1 MLVNTGRREI
11 VRFMWTLVLGL
22 FLGGLLT
29 KLVEVSPID
38 PDAAPRE
45 FLLTSVDA
53 SVGPLSVD
61 LVAVAFVLGPVTLT
75 LNVLTLVGIAIVA
88 MIVRSWI

>member
-11 VRFMWTLVLGL
+11 VRFTWTVVLGL

-38 PDAAPRE
+38 PNAAPRQ

-53 SVGPLSVD
+53 SIGPLSVD
-61 LVAVAFVLGPVTLT
+61 LVAVAFTLGPVTLT
-75 LNVLTLVGIAIVA
+75 LNVLTLVGVAIVA

>member
-1 MLVNTGRREI
+1 MLVDTGRRGI
-11 VRFMWTLVLGL
+11 IRFAWTLVLGL

-29 KLVEVSPID
+29 RLVEVSPID
-38 PDAAPRE
+38 PDAAPRQ

-53 SVGPLSVD
+53 SLGPLSVD
-61 LVAVAFVLGPVTLT
+61 LVSVAFVLGPVTLT
-75 LNVLTLVGIAIVA
+75 VNVLTLVGIGIVA

>member
-1 MLVNTGRREI
+1 MLVDTGRRGVI
-11 VRFMWTLVLGL
+11 RFAWTLVLGL

-29 KLVEVSPID
+29 KLVEITLPTGTAS
-38 PDAAPRE
+38 RE
-45 FLLTSVDA
+45 FLLTSVNA

-61 LVAVAFVLGPVTLT
+61 LVAVAFVLGPVTLS
-75 LNVLTLVGIAIVA
+75 LNFLTVVGIAIVA